1 MQRFRAF
8 SSAGWD
14 DDVARMERAINEW
27 LDGDRPHIHMMAQA
41 EFGGHLVV
49 SFVYAD
55 SYQMATA
62 AEAATVAEVFERRLE
77 GDAGATEEATA
88 DNDLVV
94 TLPVVE
100 LPY

>member
-14 DDVARMERAINEW
+14 DDVTRMERAINDW
-27 LDGDRPHIHMMAQA
+27 LDSDHPHIHMMAQA
-41 EFGGHLVV
+41 EFGGHLIV
-49 SFVYAD
+49 SFIFAD
-55 SYQMATA
+55 SYQVATA

-77 GDAGATEEATA
+77 DAGDTEEAR
-88 DNDLVV
+88 DDLVV

>member
-14 DDVARMERAINEW
+14 DDVARMERAINDW
-27 LDGDRPHIHMMAQA
+27 LDSDHPHIHMMAQA

-62 AEAATVAEVFERRLE
+62 AEAATVAEVFERNLE
-77 GDAGATEEATA
+77 DTGSTEGATA

>member
-8 SSAGWD
+8 SSAGWN
-14 DDVARMERAINEW
+14 DDVSRMERAINDW
-27 LDGDRPHIHMMAQA
+27 LEGDHPHIHMMAQA
-41 EFGGHLVV
+41 EFSGHLVV

-77 GDAGATEEATA
+77 DTGGTEGATA

>member
-1 MQRFRAF
+1 MRMQRFRAF

-14 DDVARMERAINEW
+14 DDVARMERAINDW
-27 LDGDRPHIHMMAQA
+27 LESDHPHIHMMAQA
-41 EFGGHLVV
+41 EFGGHLIV

-77 GDAGATEEATA
+77 GAGDPGGAEDE
-88 DNDLVV
+88 LPV